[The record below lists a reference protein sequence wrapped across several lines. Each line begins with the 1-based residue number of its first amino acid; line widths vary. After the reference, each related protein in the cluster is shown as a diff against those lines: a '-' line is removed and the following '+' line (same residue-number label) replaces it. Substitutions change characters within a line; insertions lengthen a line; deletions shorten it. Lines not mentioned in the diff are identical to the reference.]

1 MKYVERDRTSHLLCL
16 NWTADFSWRSFSNT
30 ILWLF
35 SKSQKLCCDW
45 LIKRSILTLTL
56 QMDKQTT
63 LRLEELLTFAAKNV
77 KKESLEMNLPRIL
90 FENKKYKIP
99 FNWTRTLLHSSE
111 LCFVIQDIIQGQFT
125 SGTTVGSDGWQ
136 ALTGGGRHS
145 VISHCVNLYT
155 WVNGSS
161 KRFWGG
167 FSSPVRIRERCTGAW
182 GVDQG
187 AAPGAG
193 EIVCN

>member
-1 MKYVERDRTSHLLCL
+1 MNSENGCQFISFVLSVSLYFFKPSSIWKNVIWKMKYVDRDRTSHLLCL

-77 KKESLEMNLPRIL
+77 KRKVLKWICLEFYL
-90 FENKKYKIP
+90 KIKSIK
-99 FNWTRTLLHSSE
+99 FHLIDQEHSSTPQN
-111 LCFVIQDIIQGQFT
+111 FVSSSKILSRDSLLVARLLAPMGDRRSQ
-125 SGTTVGSDGWQ
+125 V
-136 ALTGGGRHS
+136 GGGTVS
-145 VISHCVNLYT
+145 LVT
-155 WVNGSS
+155 
-161 KRFWGG
+161 
-167 FSSPVRIRERCTGAW
+167 AW
-182 GVDQG
+182 TCIHG
-187 AAPGAG
+187 
-193 EIVCN
+193 